1 MDVLKVKL
9 SPQDAVDIVINACE
23 GGINYW
29 GAVKHYDWRSYYVSR
44 EAAENNGEIRNL
56 RPDEVLLEVC
66 DKEDEDGKEVWYP
79 ITLQGLEDA
88 LNALLGE
95 EVYPARFAKKVM
107 DCIEPDE
114 ADNIIQYAAFGKIVF
129 G

>member
-9 SPQDAVDIVINACE
+9 SPVDAVDIVINACE

-29 GAVKHYDWRSYYVSR
+29 GAVKNYDWRSYYVSR
-44 EAAENNGEIRNL
+44 EAAENNGEVRDL
-56 RPDEVLLEVC
+56 RPDEVLIEVC
-66 DKEDEDGKEVWYP
+66 DKEDKDGQEEWYP
-79 ITLQGLEDA
+79 ITLQGLDDA
-88 LNALLGE
+88 VNAILGDE
-95 EVYPARFAKKVM
+95 EYPHRFAHKLM

-114 ADNIIQYAAFGKIVF
+114 ADIIIQYAAFGKVVF